1 MLSRLFGRRRRT
13 EPAPLATAAS
23 SPAAFRPP
31 APIRLEEPLLRL
43 SPQDVWTLRDAR
55 EGTVIFGA
63 TGSGKTSGSGYA
75 IAHAMLRAGFG
86 GLVLCAKPGERQLW
100 ERYCAETG
108 RSESVIVFDGSG
120 RRKFN
125 FLEYE
130 LARSQATGTFEPVNL
145 VQLFMR
151 LSEAAN
157 TDQGGAKTAA
167 ENDFWTK
174 SVHMLLKYAIY
185 ALNAAYGRVRLS
197 DVVEMAHTAPKSEAE
212 LANLEWQKNSFCF
225 RTLHKLYREPVHPL
239 PVADREQVMGYWR
252 RAFANADQRTPGNIM
267 ATLATII
274 DPFLTGT
281 MRELFCTDTN
291 VVPEMTHAGAIL
303 IVDLPIKTYFGAGT
317 LAQHVFKY
325 LWQRAAE
332 ARARPDERPIFLWA
346 DECQFFINAYDA
358 EFQSTARSA
367 CACTVYLT
375 QNLPGLYHYIGGPR
389 PEHTVDSLLGN
400 FQTKIFHAN
409 SDFKTN
415 QWAADMIGKNLQLRR
430 NGSIGDSDAESE
442 GTSYGENTGWSESDG
457 VTLGTSFSENSSQSR
472 TNARTRGTGT
482 SNGRNRSWGGSNTG
496 GFMGFFGGTFSS
508 NWSSG
513 RNAGTSTNESTN
525 RSLGSTFGR
534 VFGRSRSEST
544 THSRSG
550 GQSRGHTTSRSR
562 TTSRTQGFS
571 EVMDYEIQP
580 HEFARLRS
588 GGAPNREQVDAI
600 VVKGA
605 RVWRHSKSVWLPCVF
620 SQS

>member
-1 MLSRLFGRRRRT
+1 
-13 EPAPLATAAS
+13 
-23 SPAAFRPP
+23 
-31 APIRLEEPLLRL
+31 
-43 SPQDVWTLRDAR
+43 
-55 EGTVIFGA
+55 
-63 TGSGKTSGSGYA
+63 
-75 IAHAMLRAGFG
+75 MLRAGFG

-303 IVDLPIKTYFGAGT
+303 IIDLPIKTYFGAGT

-409 SDFKTN
+409 GDPRSN
-415 QWAADMIGKNLQLRR
+415 QWAADLIGKSIQYRR
-430 NGSIGDSDAESE
+430 TYGEGERYGESA
-442 GTSYGENTGWSESDG
+442 GTSYGESENAGVSTMRGSSTSEQKNQGWGGGWSS
-457 VTLGTSFSENSSQSR
+457 SSQPGSG
-472 TNARTRGTGT
+472 TWNHHYNYGQSGGTGT
-482 SNGRNRSWGGSNTG
+482 NESQGTSRGRGWNWGSNRG
-496 GFMGFFGGTFSS
+496 ESRDQSVNRGI
-508 NWSSG
+508 
-513 RNAGTSTNESTN
+513 NE
-525 RSLGSTFGR
+525 
-534 VFGRSRSEST
+534 VI
-544 THSRSG
+544 
-550 GQSRGHTTSRSR
+550 
-562 TTSRTQGFS
+562 
-571 EVMDYEIQP
+571 DYELQP
-580 HEFARLRS
+580 AEFSRLRK
-588 GGAPNREQVDAI
+588 GGPECGLQVDAI
-600 VVKGA
+600 VFQGG
-605 RVWRHSKSVWLPCVF
+605 RVWRHGNSTWLPCMF
-620 SQS
+620 PQR